1 MSFRR
6 CDWLF
11 PPSAREVSHGNRSNY
26 KSTRETVDSKGL
38 YGRWRLHLMGSCF
51 CIQNLSRKS
60 NKSST
65 AYPLTVQIHTILCFP
80 WGMGVGGTQ
89 QMFIPGG
96 SAPRSNLLLFYIQF
110 FKKKSTPFVYL
121 LDNWYSFH
129 IPCIEL
135 CITFTFCKC
144 TVK

>member
-1 MSFRR
+1 MFSLTSIPSEKR
-6 CDWLF
+6 CTRYS
-11 PPSAREVSHGNRSNY
+11 SAAGFIDSNWQLQE
-26 KSTRETVDSKGL
+26 SLLLSGAHQIDD
-38 YGRWRLHLMGSCF
+38 LMGSCF

-89 QMFIPGG
+89 QMFIRGG
-96 SAPRSNLLLFYIQF
+96 SAPRSNPLLFYIQF

-121 LDNWYSFH
+121 LDIWYSFH

-135 CITFTFCKC
+135 CIAFTFCKC